1 MSLPSITPATTS
13 AQRAE
18 ARDRD
23 HRPPLSRLTAVEL
36 RKMLNTRS
44 GIWVT
49 LGVGAV
55 TVIFALVNGLA
66 HGGRDATYTR
76 VLHDAAQPSAYL
88 LPLLGVLLICGE
100 WTQRTTLTTFALVP
114 DRRRVLAA
122 KAGAG
127 LITSTAAWI
136 VTLAVSAAL
145 TAAFSHAPGGPGT
158 LPATV
163 IAQSWLLLIS
173 WMLVGLAFGMALLTT
188 VPAIIAYLLL
198 PIAWAGIAST
208 IHSLSGATVWLD
220 VAHTLAPL
228 TLNPLSATQW
238 THLVTALAIW
248 IGLPLVVGLWRI
260 RRTDLA

>member
-1 MSLPSITPATTS
+1 MSLPTITPATTS
-13 AQRAE
+13 AERAE

-44 GIWVT
+44 GMWVT
-49 LGVGAV
+49 LGVGVGVGVGVGAV

-76 VLHDAAQPSAYL
+76 VLHDAAQPFAYL

-145 TAAFSHAPGGPGT
+145 TAAFSHAPGA

-163 IAQSWLLLIS
+163 IAQSWLLLVS

-188 VPAIIAYLLL
+188 VPAIIA
-198 PIAWAGIAST
+198 
-208 IHSLSGATVWLD
+208 
-220 VAHTLAPL
+220 
-228 TLNPLSATQW
+228 
-238 THLVTALAIW
+238 
-248 IGLPLVVGLWRI
+248 
-260 RRTDLA
+260 